1 MLVFVHLKINLNF
14 KVDLNLKHEIKKRD
28 LPKLGR
34 PFSLIS
40 AHVNQPRA
48 RPFLLLGAPTGG
60 PTQPAS
66 AVCARAFADNPG
78 RSPVGL
84 AVSLPRGTSQSES
97 PSPTTPRDRRRATTL
112 LPAGVRSLVVSP
124 TLDSAGVAL
133 TCAGSSVMWALV
145 VRFTSELG
153 STQPDAAAGNFSESA
168 CEKFVGRCV
177 IDSAP
182 LRI

>member
-1 MLVFVHLKINLNF
+1 MLVFVHLKIILNF

-66 AVCARAFADNPG
+66 VVCARASLTTRAW
-78 RSPVGL
+78 SPVGL

-97 PSPTTPRDRRRATTL
+97 PFPTTPRDRRKRNNPAAGRGSLASRFAHLGLGRYRAHMRGFLCHVGPSGQVHLRARFNSTRRCRWEFL
-112 LPAGVRSLVVSP
+112 RIRLRKVRRSLR
-124 TLDSAGVAL
+124 D
-133 TCAGSSVMWALV
+133 
-145 VRFTSELG
+145 
-153 STQPDAAAGNFSESA
+153 
-168 CEKFVGRCV
+168 
-177 IDSAP
+177 
-182 LRI
+182 